1 MRKCIWY
8 PGGVK
13 IKSMTVMCIFWAS
26 GPKYPPP
33 PQPPFLTPHTY
44 EKGVNLLRIQAA
56 ICLHS
61 CAVVMPNNAIPDE
74 LQGKNWLRTLLH

>member
-1 MRKCIWY
+1 
-8 PGGVK
+8 
-13 IKSMTVMCIFWAS
+13 MCKFWAS

-33 PQPPFLTPHTY
+33 QPPFLTPHIN

-61 CAVVMPNNAIPDE
+61 FYA
-74 LQGKNWLRTLLH
+74 K